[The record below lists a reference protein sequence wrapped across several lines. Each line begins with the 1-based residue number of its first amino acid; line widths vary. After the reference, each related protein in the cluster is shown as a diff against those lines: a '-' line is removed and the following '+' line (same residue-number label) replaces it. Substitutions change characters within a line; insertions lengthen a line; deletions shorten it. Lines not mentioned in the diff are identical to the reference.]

1 MTSASPAFTDERP
14 LRIAVLLSGGGTTLQ
29 NLIERIADG
38 RLGAVHIVQ
47 VISSRSQV
55 GGVEFARRA
64 GLPLAIIRRKDFADD
79 RAFGAALA
87 GCLDRAR
94 VDLVLMGGFL
104 CHWPPPPRYDGR
116 VLNIHPSLLP
126 AFGGKGMIGLRV
138 HEAVLAAGVRQSGCT
153 VHLVDELY
161 DHGPIVAQ
169 RVIDVAPDE
178 TPASLCERVRALE
191 FELYPAVL
199 ERVVA
204 KGVGVL
210 KEMARAH
217 EVAGR

>member
-1 MTSASPAFTDERP
+1 MPAHTDDKP
-14 LRIAVLLSGGGTTLQ
+14 LRVAMLLSGSGTTLR
-29 NLIERIADG
+29 NLVDRIADG
-38 RLGAVHIVQ
+38 RLRAVRIAQ
-47 VISSRSQV
+47 VVSSRRQA
-55 GGVEFARRA
+55 GGVEIATRA
-64 GLPLAIIRRKDFADD
+64 GLPLAIVRRKDFATDAD
-79 RAFGAALA
+79 FSAALA
-87 GCLDRAR
+87 DGLDRAD

-104 CHWPPPPRYDGR
+104 CHWPPPPRYVGR

-138 HEAVLAAGVRQSGCT
+138 HEAVLEAGVRQSGCT

-169 RVIDVAPDE
+169 RVLDVARDD
-178 TPASLCERVRALE
+178 TPQSLCERVRALE

-204 KGVGVL
+204 DGVAVL
-210 KEMARAH
+210 AEMAHAH
-217 EVAGR
+217 AHARP